1 MATFKTN
8 CCHSDGQKSPIINRK
23 VHKKTRLVT
32 NNVFLVFLI
41 SFGGLWAL
49 SWAQPY
55 VQNPY
60 LGDRDPRFYSRPGV
74 DYNPPNPG
82 DKDYR

>member
-1 MATFKTN
+1 MATCKTN
-8 CCHSDGQKSPIINRK
+8 CCHSDGLK
-23 VHKKTRLVT
+23 VPRTRAKVLAKTRFVT
-32 NNVFLVFLI
+32 ENVFLVFLI

-49 SWAQPY
+49 TWAQQYP
-55 VQNPY
+55 QNPY

-74 DYNPPNPG
+74 TYNPPNPG